1 MFLHMSLPRVPSV
14 DYIKN
19 ISERLP
25 THTLVLRRQG
35 WLSTFCRL
43 LGKDAVYLSG
53 SLGETVQGL
62 RYEGMKVTLIYGE
75 ICRGLDKLCI
85 FYGLICRDVWVI
97 EVIGPC
103 AYAMAPW
110 LVISSYSTRI
120 SWIFWE
126 HFRDPHKCKPSF
138 PKASHTPMPVLVLE
152 EVYEKN
158 NAVWAR
164 NLRLVFFLNFP

>member
-1 MFLHMSLPRVPSV
+1 M
-14 DYIKN
+14 
-19 ISERLP
+19 
-25 THTLVLRRQG
+25 
-35 WLSTFCRL
+35 
-43 LGKDAVYLSG
+43 YLSG

-75 ICRGLDKLCI
+75 ICMGLDKLCI
-85 FYGLICRDVWVI
+85 FYGLICRDVGVI

-120 SWIFWE
+120 SWISWIFE
-126 HFRDPHKCKPSF
+126 SISGTPINVNPVF
-138 PKASHTPMPVLVLE
+138 HTPPMSGLVLE

-158 NAVWAR
+158 NMSS
-164 NLRLVFFLNFP
+164 